1 MVAPRL
7 EHIHNLSVPKKIK
20 WIKEFVDRI
29 YDDFESRTC
38 ENCTYLYR
46 PDLTNG
52 IYRCENNVVTI
63 EDGEIELDFGCNKFS
78 CKEDKQYAY
87 SEMGEYIARFK
98 PTFRAMYKLFK
109 T

>member
-1 MVAPRL
+1 MTREEA
-7 EHIHNLSVPKKIK
+7 
-20 WIKEFVDRI
+20 KEFEYSLDVDGYYYKDVELIIDKI

-63 EDGEIELDFGCNKFS
+63 EDGEIELDFGCNKWEA
-78 CKEDKQYAY
+78 K
-87 SEMGEYIARFK
+87 
-98 PTFRAMYKLFK
+98 
-109 T
+109 